1 MAVAVVRLEERSFLL
16 SGESKQRPEE
26 STRAGW
32 LPRALLKTRKNWS
45 SETGQ
50 AGGEGE
56 SVGIICTRQ
65 RPSSGGTKTKLLL
78 LHQTFYLAPIPVVLF
93 LLPVK

>member
-1 MAVAVVRLEERSFLL
+1 MRPEERSFFF
-16 SGESKQRPEE
+16 SGGESKQRAEE
-26 STRAGW
+26 STVAGW

-93 LLPVK
+93 LFRAK